1 MAYTKTTW
9 VNGGPPAISADN
21 LNKIENGIYNN
32 SVKIDAITDYI
43 VETGTSNGWAYRK
56 WKSGRIEAVKDITT
70 GSSWTQVGSA
80 GFYYNAT
87 TITPPTGMTVK
98 SGFANL
104 LSVSQYIT
112 SAQVQVGTSTT
123 LQVHRLAST
132 SAAFNFR
139 VTLIG
144 TY

>member
-1 MAYTKTTW
+1 MAYTKTNW
-9 VNGGPPAISADN
+9 INDSPPALSAEN
-21 LNKIENGIYNN
+21 LNKIEEGIYNN
-32 SVKIDAITDYI
+32 SLVIDATDDYI
-43 VETGTSNGWAYRK
+43 VETGTSGGWSYRK
-56 WKSGRIEAVKDITT
+56 WKSGRMEAEKDVTT
-70 GSSWTQVGSA
+70 GSTWTQVGSA